1 MPNTL
6 YTGDLPDSFDTGDT
20 VAIDTEAMGLR
31 FGRDRLCLVQIS
43 TGDGC
48 ASFVQIRREQSKAPN
63 LQKILENRSIL
74 KIFHFARFDVALLY
88 QTFGVLASPV
98 YCTKIASKIAR
109 TYTNQHGLSALVAE
123 LLNLEISK
131 EKQSSDWG
139 SGELSEAQLQYAA
152 NDVLYLHRIRSLLD
166 RMLER
171 EGRADLAASCF
182 EFLPTRARLDIGGWP
197 EDIFAH

>member
-1 MPNTL
+1 MANTL
-6 YTGDLPDSFDTGDT
+6 YTEDLPDSFEASDAI
-20 VAIDTEAMGLR
+20 AIDTEAMGLR
-31 FGRDRLCLVQIS
+31 FNRDRLCLVQVS
-43 TGDGC
+43 TGDGN
-48 ASFVQIRREQSKAPN
+48 ASLVRIRRDQSSAPN
-63 LQKILENRSIL
+63 LERILEDPSIL

-88 QTFGVLASPV
+88 NTFRAVASPV

-139 SGELSEAQLQYAA
+139 SGEFSEAQIQYAA
-152 NDVLYLHRIRSLLD
+152 NDVLFLHRLRAILD
-166 RMLER
+166 QMLER

-182 EFLPTRARLDIGGWP
+182 EFLPARAMLDLGGWP